1 MNYNIRTNLQNLNDM
16 ETKLIVVPA
25 NEVKAIIIEALS
37 EMESKKEEREKQKK
51 EQETLFTINQVAR
64 RLGRAHNTIK
74 KLVAEGVLKTTS
86 DGLISEKS
94 INDYLRNA

>member
-1 MNYNIRTNLQNLNDM
+1 M

-25 NEVKAIIIEALS
+25 SEVKAIILEALS
-37 EMESKKEEREKQKK
+37 EMENIRADKEKERK